1 MYVAL
6 IQVIQKSQY
15 KRFVTK
21 LLHSPILEYAQLPKA
36 PLVIL
41 RPWVPA
47 CSLAVTNSWGPGAY
61 PSYYADVPWTLP
73 HEENGTYNQKKFLAV
88 QFPVNCD
95 NPATV
100 H

>member
-1 MYVAL
+1 MEKCLQTICFDIHCVAMSVNLLKINIAMYVAL

-41 RPWVPA
+41 RP
-47 CSLAVTNSWGPGAY
+47 
-61 PSYYADVPWTLP
+61 
-73 HEENGTYNQKKFLAV
+73 
-88 QFPVNCD
+88 
-95 NPATV
+95 
-100 H
+100 